1 MNSKASCW
9 MVGTILLAMGS
20 PSTFADP
27 EMDQAV
33 AEMNDMVIAVKEF
46 AGGVRF
52 DESDVE
58 SLIELWDE
66 YSEFGDENDEDDIDF
81 DAILSDSEYRSWA
94 ASRSLDADDWLRKT
108 FRITMVLFREHAV
121 QSAAMMPEQLAQQME
136 MIEQQR
142 AQLGEEMYQQLKA
155 SMETS
160 RRYSELMLDAAKEL
174 PQATSSE
181 AAALESYRDD
191 LAMIMSSEDE
201 DEYYDDYEEDENYEE
216 YDNQ

>member
-1 MNSKASCW
+1 MNSKASL
-9 MVGTILLAMGS
+9 GIISAILLAMGS

-27 EMDQAV
+27 EMDQTI
-33 AEMNDMVIAVKEF
+33 AEMNDMVIAVNEF

-58 SLIELWDE
+58 SLIEHWDE
-66 YSEFGDENDEDDIDF
+66 YSEFGDDSDEDDIDF
-81 DAILSDSEYRSWA
+81 DTILSDSEYRSWA

-108 FRITMVLFREHAV
+108 FRITMVLYREQV
-121 QSAAMMPEQLAQQME
+121 LQSAAMMPEQLAEQIE

-142 AQLGEEMYQQLKA
+142 EQLGEEMYQQLKA

-160 RRYSELMLDAAKEL
+160 SQYSEMVVDAVKEL
-174 PQATSSE
+174 PQATPSE
-181 AAALESYRDD
+181 VAVLESYRDD

-201 DEYYDDYEEDENYEE
+201 DEYFDDYEEDEKYEE
-216 YDNQ
+216 YDED